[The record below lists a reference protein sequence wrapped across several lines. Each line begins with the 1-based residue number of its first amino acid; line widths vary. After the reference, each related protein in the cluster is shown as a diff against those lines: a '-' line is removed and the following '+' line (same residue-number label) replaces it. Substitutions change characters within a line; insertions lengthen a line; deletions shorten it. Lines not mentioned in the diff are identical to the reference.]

1 MRRCRARSATWREA
15 QARASVARVAAT
27 LYVRDGCAQCAT
39 TRAALVRRG
48 VAFTEV
54 NVSEHPEAIPELL
67 KLTKG
72 ARVLPVVVERGKIS
86 VAPDGGAPF

>member
-1 MRRCRARSATWREA
+1 M
-15 QARASVARVAAT
+15 VVAT
-27 LYVRDGCAQCAT
+27 LYVRNGCAHCET
-39 TRAALVRRG
+39 TRAALARRG

-72 ARVLPVVVERGKIS
+72 ARILPVLVERGRIS
-86 VAPDGGAPF
+86 IAPDGGSPF